1 MSLQRSRKFPI
12 PKSRW
17 YDPGLLVSWMSSAGS
32 VPGWTAMA
40 RFAPYWLPTLFIWCW
55 ALTPPILTCWA
66 WTPPILPS
74 LTTSIL
80 PSLTTPLWQNGQLC
94 TLIVPAVNRLQN
106 KHIHPLAKSTIGRT
120 AVSVVS
126 LLLLASSFPSF
137 LFTLKRCEPLEI
149 NPSHWSE
156 RHIGICFTSFT
167 CFATYWL
174 VTTYVAKH
182 ILDGYHVCGE
192 TLVRCDSLVSDPSH
206 WGDNAPQCST
216 VSSTELNLT

>member
-1 MSLQRSRKFPI
+1 MVSYALSLCRLSTGCKINRFIHLQRA
-12 PKSRW
+12 
-17 YDPGLLVSWMSSAGS
+17 LLAV
-32 VPGWTAMA
+32 
-40 RFAPYWLPTLFIWCW
+40 
-55 ALTPPILTCWA
+55 
-66 WTPPILPS
+66 
-74 LTTSIL
+74 
-80 PSLTTPLWQNGQLC
+80 QLC
-94 TLIVPAVNRLQN
+94 LCGLIL
-106 KHIHPLAKSTIGRT
+106 
-120 AVSVVS
+120 

-167 CFATYWL
+167 CFATYWM

-216 VSSTELNLT
+216 LLHNAPHCSTVSSTELNLTQLYWTLTEL